1 MGLSDNVLHAQG
13 VRLVYYNSRANLLL
27 LEVGNIPHSYQPAYL
42 GAYGWVGIA
51 LPAPRAARRAWAEI
65 AELVDESYRNTAGK
79 RLVAELDARG

>member
-42 GAYGWVGIA
+42 GKGPKTHEHA
-51 LPAPRAARRAWAEI
+51 LRSDNVLIDAT
-65 AELVDESYRNTAGK
+65 LAGHTCM
-79 RLVAELDARG
+79 A